1 MVNVEKI
8 LKCTCNGGFDKEKV
22 QTALKNLNIDEN
34 ARGESLSIEILGKI
48 SEELC
53 KLK

>member
-1 MVNVEKI
+1 MEKI
-8 LKCTCNGGFDKEKV
+8 MSFLDDKEKV
-22 QTALKNLNIDEN
+22 QTALKDLGIDEN
-34 ARGESLSIEILGKI
+34 TRGESLSIETLGKI